1 MSAVPDIY
9 VDTMG
14 YAFTLPLFKYVCGS
28 KAGPQLRACHGGCGT
43 TLLVKHWQHR
53 YCAISLRLKYFNW
66 EGARDAIMR
75 WT

>member
-28 KAGPQLRACHGGCGT
+28 KAGPQLRACPRWMRYNSASQ
-43 TLLVKHWQHR
+43 TL
-53 YCAISLRLKYFNW
+53 ATSLLCHFF
-66 EGARDAIMR
+66 EA
-75 WT
+75 